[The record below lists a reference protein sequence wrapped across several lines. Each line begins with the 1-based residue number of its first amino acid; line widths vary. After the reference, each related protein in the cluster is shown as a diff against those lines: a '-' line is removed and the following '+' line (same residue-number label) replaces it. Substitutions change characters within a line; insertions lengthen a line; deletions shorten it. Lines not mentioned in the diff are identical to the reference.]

1 MDVELHRHSLG
12 EEYLFS
18 QSSESDLSDVPTS
31 LPLPL
36 SIPAPVKAS
45 SPIKQLRDSSP
56 DASADKG
63 KANGYWC
70 DWNSWNGF
78 WVLSL
83 NCSFGLKVD
92 TSSLL
97 TADNYFL
104 TVLGNII

>member
-31 LPLPL
+31 LSLPL

-56 DASADKG
+56 DASVDKG
-63 KANGYWC
+63 KASGC
-70 DWNSWNGF
+70 Q
-78 WVLSL
+78 
-83 NCSFGLKVD
+83 
-92 TSSLL
+92 
-97 TADNYFL
+97 
-104 TVLGNII
+104 

>member
-18 QSSESDLSDVPTS
+18 QSSESDLSDAPAP

-63 KANGYWC
+63 KANGYWS
-70 DWNSWNGF
+70 DMSPWNFISSGYIPSPSCF
-78 WVLSL
+78 L
-83 NCSFGLKVD
+83 GLKGIY
-92 TSSLL
+92 SMLL
-97 TADNYFL
+97 ACPGWLFY
-104 TVLGNII
+104 

>member
-70 DWNSWNGF
+70 NWNSWNGF

-97 TADNYFL
+97 TSDNYFL

>member
-31 LPLPL
+31 LSLPL

-56 DASADKG
+56 DASVDKG
-63 KANGYWC
+63 KANGC
-70 DWNSWNGF
+70 RSNASSWNFGSAGYLLLIALMPSRLL
-78 WVLSL
+78 VLPA
-83 NCSFGLKVD
+83 CC
-92 TSSLL
+92 
-97 TADNYFL
+97 
-104 TVLGNII
+104 